1 MEEKTPQNLK
11 NCAFH
16 STTHCLF
23 ITSSSHIHPQKRSN
37 SQQLDGGKRALMCS
51 SVLKINTSETVCVTA
66 GLNTYKTLS
75 LPMERAQIRLMI

>member
-1 MEEKTPQNLK
+1 MEEKPTKPQK
-11 NCAFH
+11 
-16 STTHCLF
+16 F
-23 ITSSSHIHPQKRSN
+23 IQQLTASSSHVHPQKRSN